1 MKIKNPETMLFN
13 HGKSFHFASQV
24 FSKNVFIRVTYLYA
38 FCRFI
43 DDTADEQSLEQAQVD
58 LQKISNLLK
67 PESTNI
73 DLFSAPTLDLNQE
86 GQNQVSNEI
95 DFNDLVTK
103 LQSYGVHKSYL
114 NILVEGALFD
124 VNKKSVK
131 NDKDLIRYCFH
142 VAGVV
147 GLMMCPLIHIK
158 DKKAYPFAID
168 LGIGMQ
174 LTNICRDVLEDAQNG
189 RIYLPELNLKSID
202 HKQIVRK
209 YLDLADV
216 YYRSSFK
223 GLAYIPFRPR
233 MAILLASN
241 IYKAIGDK
249 IRKNNYD
256 ILSGRTY
263 LSKIEKIWVS
273 VKCFI
278 HIFNKNFWIP
288 GLHESKLHIYIQ
300 DLILEDNI
308 NNDVHFSLQNMDFS
322 AGHENNFLQSD
333 QRTNT

>member
-43 DDTADEQSLEQAQVD
+43 DDTADEQDLELALVD

-67 PESTNI
+67 SESINT
-73 DLFSAPTLDLNQE
+73 DQFSAPTLDLNYGDQP
-86 GQNQVSNEI
+86 QAHDEI
-95 DFNDLVTK
+95 DFNDLATK

-124 VNKKSVK
+124 VNKKSIQ

-147 GLMMCPLIHIK
+147 GLMMCPLIHVK
-158 DKKAYPFAID
+158 NKKAYPFAID

-209 YLDLADV
+209 YLDLADI

-233 MAILLASN
+233 IAILLASN
-241 IYKAIGDK
+241 IYRAIGDK

-256 ILSGRTY
+256 VLSGRTY
-263 LSKIEKIWVS
+263 LSKIEKVWVS
-273 VKCFI
+273 TKALFQ
-278 HIFNKNFWIP
+278 IFNKNFWFA
-288 GLHESKLHIYIQ
+288 GLHESKLHVYIQ
-300 DLILEDNI
+300 DLILDDTTK
-308 NNDVHFSLQNMDFS
+308 NDVHFSLQNMDFS
-322 AGHENNFLQSD
+322 AGHDNK
-333 QRTNT
+333 TNLEAKT